1 MSSLLPSKR
10 RLLAVAALVAG
21 GWWTFWAP
29 LPQQS
34 ELESAFTQSDVEGRE
49 EQTTL
54 LDQANSFRIWARRT
68 LEQYIA
74 DSGGGGEK
82 EKIWRPALRIGS
94 MNIAGLSVEKYENAN
109 VSSLL
114 NEFGRACDLIALQGL
129 QPNQQEVLLEWSERL
144 SRNGLRY
151 DFVIGPIVGRGSEQ
165 QQFAFLYN
173 TKKLEV
179 DREHLYTIQDPK
191 DALTFDPLVA
201 WFRVKGIDPS
211 RAFTFSLVNLS
222 LSEPLMGKEQQLL
235 QELIRG
241 VQRDGRNEDDVILA
255 GSIQCSVDALPIRK
269 EGWVGVLANEPT
281 DPRRTKSLD
290 NLLLHP
296 AATDE
301 FTGKA
306 ETFDFLRAFNL
317 SVEDALKIS
326 QHLPLWG
333 EFSAV
338 EGGFQ

>member
-1 MSSLLPSKR
+1 MSSLLPSKK

-34 ELESAFTQSDVEGRE
+34 ELESAFAQPASEGQE

-54 LDQANSFRIWARRT
+54 FDQANSFRVWARQT
-68 LEQYIA
+68 LQQYIA
-74 DSGGGGEK
+74 DSGGGQEK

-94 MNIAGLSVEKYENAN
+94 MNISSLTTEKYENTN
-109 VSSLL
+109 VSSLMH
-114 NEFGRACDLIALQGL
+114 EFGRACDLIALQGL
-129 QPNQQEVLLEWSERL
+129 QPNQQEVLL
-144 SRNGLRY
+144 
-151 DFVIGPIVGRGSEQ
+151 VIGPTIGRGSEQ

-173 TKKLEV
+173 TRKLEV

-211 RAFTFSLVNLS
+211 RAFTFSLVNVS
-222 LSEPLMGKEQQLL
+222 LSEPLLGNEQLLL

-241 VQRDGRNEDDVILA
+241 VQRDGRNEDDVILV
-255 GSIQCSVDALPIRK
+255 GSIQCGVDALPIRK
-269 EGWVGVLANEPT
+269 EGWIGVLAKEPT